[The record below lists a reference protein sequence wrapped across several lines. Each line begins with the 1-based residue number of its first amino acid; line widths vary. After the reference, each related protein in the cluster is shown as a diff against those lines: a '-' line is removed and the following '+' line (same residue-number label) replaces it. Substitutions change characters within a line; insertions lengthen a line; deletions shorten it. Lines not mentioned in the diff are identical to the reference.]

1 MEEPCITWKL
11 YQVGS
16 QYKSVYRGIDERG
29 DIVTR
34 QEQED
39 QEQEQYLAEWS
50 KKQKEKREKKKRKF
64 WFRRDR
70 K

>member
-1 MEEPCITWKL
+1 MHGNCIKLVHSMDLYIEELMK
-11 YQVGS
+11 
-16 QYKSVYRGIDERG
+16 RG

-50 KKQKEKREKKKRKF
+50 KKQKEKQEKKKRKF
-64 WFRRDR
+64 WLRRIESEI
-70 K
+70 